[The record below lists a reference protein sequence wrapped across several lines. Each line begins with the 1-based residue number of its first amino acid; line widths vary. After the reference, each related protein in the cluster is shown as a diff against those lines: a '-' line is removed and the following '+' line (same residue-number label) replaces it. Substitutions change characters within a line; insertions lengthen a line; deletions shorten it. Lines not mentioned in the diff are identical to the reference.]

1 MALTK
6 QIAELQRRILMLK
19 LKTPYHPD
27 LQTLLLE
34 LDGLIQ
40 STKQDQPT
48 GQPTTPSQ
56 AG

>member
-1 MALTK
+1 MTLKK
-6 QIAELQRRILMLK
+6 QIAELQRRILTLK
-19 LKTPYHPD
+19 LSQPYHPD

-48 GQPTTPSQ
+48 GQPTASSQ